1 MFSNPEI
8 AAYINQN
15 FEPVWESVRPVPT
28 INIDFGNGQKIT
40 RTLHGNIATYICTS
54 DGSIIDVIP
63 GVYEPQA
70 YLRQLKKLNEASKNI
85 MAQSVRQFELI
96 GKYHK
101 DELSRS
107 KAAATI
113 VYDRSTQVED
123 HGKVELVSD
132 TSHNEQIRRRQIHQM
147 LLKQNGAT
155 PDSFKKALYKNVL
168 HADLDDPHLG
178 LDKYLS
184 ATYPFKDEDDQS

>member
-1 MFSNPEI
+1 MLFSNPEI
-8 AAYINQN
+8 SAYINQN
-15 FEPVWESVRPVPT
+15 FEPAWESVRSVPT
-28 INIDFGNGQKIT
+28 ITLDFGNGQKVT
-40 RTLHGNIATYICTS
+40 RTLHGNIATYVCTA

-70 YLRQLKKLNEASKNI
+70 YLRQLKKMSEASRNI
-85 MAQSVRQFELI
+85 MVQSDRQFDLI
-96 GKYHK
+96 SKYHK
-101 DELSRS
+101 DELARN
-107 KAAATI
+107 KALNKLM
-113 VYDRSTQVED
+113 VEPQTSVEG

-132 TSHNEQIRRRQIHQM
+132 TSHNEWYRRRQIHQM
-147 LLKQNGAT
+147 LLKQSGAT

-184 ATYPFKDEDDQS
+184 ATYPFDDNS